1 MGWIYVGLAVLS
13 AAALAFEVT
22 LTRLFSVTQWYHFAF
37 LAVSVALL
45 GYGASGTVLSLVP
58 RWVGLPTARR
68 ASAFAILFALSV
80 LGAYL
85 GLNHLPFDSY
95 RIAWERSQLLYLML
109 YYLALTAPFFFSGL
123 VTGMLLTAHAFVQMK
138 PVGESMANR
147 VGCTALSLSKQP
159 VITSISA
166 EAWMLRNR
174 FCRWTTKAS

>member
-1 MGWIYVGLAVLS
+1 MGWIYLGVALLS

-45 GYGASGTVLSLVP
+45 GYGASGTALSLVP
-58 RWVGLPTARR
+58 RWVKLPTARR
-68 ASAFAILFALSV
+68 ASVFATLFALSV

-95 RIAWERSQLLYLML
+95 RIAWERSQLLYLLL

-123 VTGMLLTAHAFVQMK
+123 VTGMLLAAHPGHAARLYA
-138 PVGESMANR
+138 ANLL
-147 VGCTALSLSKQP
+147 G
-159 VITSISA
+159 SA
-166 EAWMLRNR
+166 V
-174 FCRWTTKAS
+174 